1 MSTGSRQMT
10 EDEQRAHK
18 AANPKSKKTTIPDG
32 FGATGLTY
40 IEEKMYERRLGRSL
54 STEVNA
60 RPTLWG
66 KCLEPMAFSR
76 LPIGYELTSDKT
88 IQHPLY
94 PFWVGS
100 PDGVSDSVV
109 FDIKCPYTLKSFC
122 KLVDPQT
129 DLKDYA
135 PEYYWQLVSNV
146 ILTGKT
152 EAELIVFCPFKKD
165 LDEIRLRALDS
176 DDFRFIQYLDDR
188 EMPYL
193 IEGGYYKDVNIIRFT
208 VPQSDKDALTER
220 VEMAEVLLNS
230 ML

>member
-1 MSTGSRQMT
+1 M
-10 EDEQRAHK
+10 
-18 AANPKSKKTTIPDG
+18 NPIRSGRFTSSSMHPLMKSDRSGNG
-32 FGATGLTY
+32 FGAPALTY
-40 IEEKMYERRLGRSL
+40 IEEKAYERRLGRSL

-76 LPIGYELTSDKT
+76 LPIEYELTSDKT
-88 IQHPLY
+88 LQHPLY

-100 PDGVSDSVV
+100 PDGVSDSAV

-135 PEYYWQLVSNV
+135 PEYYWQLVSNA
-146 ILTGKT
+146 ILTMKS

-165 LDEIRLRALDS
+165 LDEIRLRALDN

-193 IEGGYYKDVNIIRFT
+193 IEGGYYRDLNFICFT
-208 VPQSDKDALTER
+208 VPKADIDALTER

-230 ML
+230 IL